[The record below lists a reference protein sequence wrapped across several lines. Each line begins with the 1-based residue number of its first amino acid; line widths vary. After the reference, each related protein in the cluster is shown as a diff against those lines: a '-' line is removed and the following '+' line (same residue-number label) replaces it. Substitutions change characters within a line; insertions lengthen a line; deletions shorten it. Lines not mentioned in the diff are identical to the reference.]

1 MAIHTSLLIAGS
13 GIYYRSVGEHGPPF
27 IRDIQEITMA
37 FLALFIP
44 ERRIGCQPVFL
55 VVVFIL
61 CEMNNDILNAMGG
74 LGVEKIEGVL
84 WGWQMAIHTIR
95 NKALRIIYMGGC
107 FPGVVSKLDF
117 MAPGA
122 KLRCGG
128 SHHGE
133 VSHTKKR
140 EGDDDPNSNKNGR
153 LYKLFPGRL
162 GALRSIFRFFHVF
175 SQNR

>member
-1 MAIHTSLLIAGS
+1 MAIHAPFFIPGS
-13 GIYYRSVGEHGPPF
+13 GIYYRSVGEHGPTF

-37 FLALFIP
+37 FLALFIL
-44 ERRIGCQPVFL
+44 ERGIGSQPVFI
-55 VVVFIL
+55 VVVFVL
-61 CEMNNDILNAMGG
+61 CEMNNDIFNAMGG

-122 KLRCGG
+122 ELRC
-128 SHHGE
+128 
-133 VSHTKKR
+133 
-140 EGDDDPNSNKNGR
+140 
-153 LYKLFPGRL
+153 
-162 GALRSIFRFFHVF
+162 
-175 SQNR
+175 